1 MPKASIADHELEWRQ
16 LVARA
21 TANAEDLPF
30 LAELVAELQ
39 KIVEVVPQLEQERLA
54 LTARSQQLTRDIDAY
69 KGRGRIVAARI
80 RSGLKTKY
88 GHGSEK
94 LTEFGLRPRRRR
106 LRDQQA
112 EQAAMDKLTD
122 ADPVS

>member
-21 TANAEDLPF
+21 NANAADLPY

-39 KIVEVVPQLEQERLA
+39 KIIDVVPQLEQERLV
-54 LTARSQQLTRDIDAY
+54 LNARSQQLTRDLDGH
-69 KGRGRIVAARI
+69 KGRARVVAARI

-88 GHGSEK
+88 GHSSAK

-106 LRDQQA
+106 LSEEQA
-112 EQAAMDKLTD
+112 EQAAMDKIND